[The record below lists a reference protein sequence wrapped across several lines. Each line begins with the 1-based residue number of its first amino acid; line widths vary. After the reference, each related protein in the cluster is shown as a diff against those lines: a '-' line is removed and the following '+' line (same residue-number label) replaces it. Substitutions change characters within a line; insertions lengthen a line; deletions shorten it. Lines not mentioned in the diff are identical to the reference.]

1 MIYYHGT
8 DQYFEA
14 FVLNKSRTYMDFGS
28 GIYLSEKLDH
38 AKRVALWKNGE
49 HAYVYTYKVNLTE
62 LKQQFHLKVKVYP
75 SQICVKTEQALKI
88 FNEHRVKEERYK

>member
-62 LKQQFHLKVKVYP
+62 LKQQFHVKV
-75 SQICVKTEQALKI
+75 SFLQDRTGLCRLKI
-88 FNEHRVKEERYK
+88 TRLI

>member
-62 LKQQFHLKVKVYP
+62 LKQQFH
-75 SQICVKTEQALKI
+75 
-88 FNEHRVKEERYK
+88 VKEFRSASIEWSDLLPPPTEKSFTG